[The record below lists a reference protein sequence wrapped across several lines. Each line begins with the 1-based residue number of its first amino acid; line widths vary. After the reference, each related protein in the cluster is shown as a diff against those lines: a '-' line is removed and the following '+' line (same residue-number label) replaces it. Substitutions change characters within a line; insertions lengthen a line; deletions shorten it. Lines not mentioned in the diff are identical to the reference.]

1 MVIFILYYLRAA
13 GCLIGLAVGD
23 ALGAPLEC
31 LSPQSVPVK
40 RFISG
45 GVHGLPAGSA
55 TDDTY
60 LALAFA
66 ESLIYN
72 RGYSRDD
79 FLRRMIDEYLC
90 APKFYGPT
98 SRFVFEAELRKN
110 NAVSQKDPAIELYES
125 RGGRSGNGGRSNG
138 SVMRGAPAGIF
149 YPPATVREISMES
162 SRITHRHPIA
172 CECTAFVNQMISR
185 MVRGEE
191 KRAAFEGAL
200 MQCGDEEV
208 REMLENRERYPI
220 NPDMD
225 ALLTT
230 HAAVSVFMDSSSF
243 EEMIV
248 TAVNMGGDAD
258 TVGAVCGALGGAYW
272 GLESIPKDLVA
283 GLLERERI
291 EKAAFAL
298 AKAATE

>member
-1 MVIFILYYLRAA
+1 MIFILYYLRAA

-31 LSPQSVPVK
+31 LSPKSVPIK

-45 GVHGLPAGSA
+45 GVHNLPAGSV

-66 ESLIYN
+66 ESLISN
-72 RGYSRDD
+72 CGYFGDD
-79 FLRRMIDEYLC
+79 FKRRMIDEYLR
-90 APKFYGPT
+90 APYFYGPT
-98 SRFVFEAELRKN
+98 SRFVFEAEIHKQGSVNQKN
-110 NAVSQKDPAIELYES
+110 PAKVLYES
-125 RGGRSGNGGRSNG
+125 RGGRFGSGGRSNG

-149 YPPATVREISMES
+149 YPPESVRDISIRS
-162 SRITHRHPIA
+162 SQITHYHPIA

-191 KRAAFEGAL
+191 KHAAFHYAL
-200 MQCGDEEV
+200 MQCEESEV
-208 REMLENRERYPI
+208 IEMLENRDKYPI

-230 HAAVSVFMDSSSF
+230 HAAVSIFMDSKSF
-243 EEMIV
+243 EDMLV

-258 TVGAVCGALGGAYW
+258 TVGAICGALGGAYQ
-272 GLESIPKDLVA
+272 GLNEIPRDLVC
-283 GLLERERI
+283 GLLERDRI
-291 EKAAFAL
+291 EKTAFTL
-298 AKAATE
+298 AEMSKE

>member
-31 LSPQSVPVK
+31 LFPQSVPVK

-66 ESLIYN
+66 ESLISN

-79 FLRRMIDEYLC
+79 FLKRMIAEYLC

-98 SRFVFEAELRKN
+98 SRFVFESELRKES
-110 NAVSQKDPAIELYES
+110 AVSEKDPATVLYES

-149 YPPATVREISMES
+149 YPPEYVRDISIRS
-162 SRITHRHPIA
+162 SQITHRHPIA

-185 MVRGEE
+185 LVRGGE

-200 MQCGDEEV
+200 MQCGDAEV
-208 REMLENRERYPI
+208 FEMLGNRERYPI

-230 HAAVSVFMDSSSF
+230 HAAVSVFMDASSF
-243 EEMIV
+243 EGMLV
-248 TAVNMGGDAD
+248 NAVNMGGDAD
-258 TVGAVCGALGGAYW
+258 TVGAICGALGGAYW
-272 GLESIPKDLVA
+272 GLESIPEDLVI

-291 EKAAFAL
+291 EKAAFTL
-298 AKAATE
+298 AEMAME